1 MGMEM
6 VGGVICGTSWELE
19 EYGEGKVGANGGS
32 SSLSRALM
40 HLTTLSR
47 VTQAWRDVHGGYGPL
62 PLSLPSLLF
71 HSLSLLQTCLSSK
84 TLSKHRMKCMRVCV
98 CM

>member
-6 VGGVICGTSWELE
+6 EVVGGVICGTSWELE

-32 SSLSRALM
+32 SSLSQALM

-47 VTQAWRDVHGGYGPL
+47 FAQAWRDVHGGYGPL
-62 PLSLPSLLF
+62 PLSLP
-71 HSLSLLQTCLSSK
+71 LSSPDMS
-84 TLSKHRMKCMRVCV
+84 LF
-98 CM
+98 